1 MVSNRE
7 RDVAG
12 QSIEI
17 AGGGLAGLALG
28 IGLRRRGVGVCL
40 HEAGSYPR
48 HRVCGEFINGVSAG
62 TLAALGIDDLFE
74 DALRLEQT
82 RWYRDGEERHR
93 ARLPRPALAVSRY
106 RLDDRMR
113 ERFEELGGELG
124 TGSRVRFEEREGLVW
139 AAGRAIEK
147 EGTWVGL
154 KSHFSGVEVSGDL
167 EMHLGRG
174 GYAGMAPVEDGYV
187 NVCGLFPAGRLPAG
201 ERGVGLLLA
210 VLRAYGLEGLA
221 AKLEA
226 GEHREG
232 SFVGAAGFAL
242 GRQRSAGVGCSLG
255 DAEAIIPP
263 FTGNGMSMAFEAA
276 ETAAGPIERYARG
289 ETGWD
294 AVCEEVRY
302 GLERR
307 FRTRL
312 RTARVVHPL
321 LLRPMGQK
329 VLVGAGRAHLVPF
342 RLMHSLLS

>member
-1 MVSNRE
+1 M
-7 RDVAG
+7 
-12 QSIEI
+12 I

-28 IGLRRRGVGVCL
+28 IGLRRRGVEVCL
-40 HEAGSYPR
+40 HEAGTYPR
-48 HRVCGEFINGVSAG
+48 HRVCGEFINGVRSG
-62 TLAALGIDDLFE
+62 TLESLGIDDLFG
-74 DALRLEQT
+74 DALRLDQT
-82 RWYRDGEERHR
+82 RWYREGEERHR
-93 ARLPRPALAVSRY
+93 GRLPRPALAISRY
-106 RLDDRMR
+106 RLDGRLQ
-113 ERFEELGGELG
+113 ERFKALGGRLV

-154 KSHFSGVEVSGDL
+154 KSHFSGVDVSGDL

-174 GYAGMAPVEDGYV
+174 GYAGMSPVENGYV
-187 NVCGLFPAGRLPAG
+187 NVCGLFPAGRMARG

-210 VLRAYGLEGLA
+210 VMRAHGLERLA
-221 AKLEA
+221 EKLEA
-226 GEHREG
+226 GVHREG

-242 GRQRSAGVGCSLG
+242 GRQRSARMGCSLG

-276 ETAAGPIERYARG
+276 ETALGPLERYALG
-289 ETGWD
+289 ELEWD
-294 AVCEEVRY
+294 FLCAEVRR

-321 LLRPMGQK
+321 LLRPVGQR